1 MDILCAKC
9 AKCAIFSTSFCVLLI
24 DYYCWPHDPLRSFR
38 RYATCGGQRVRRSDH
53 KAREGTGFEGS
64 RRSLRVGCSTSG
76 TTSTPSGA
84 RRSILVSFFAG
95 RGASG
100 ERRGV
105 PAQGQPGRGGRDPE
119 TPRGTRGSAVR
130 RAAGA
135 DPDDPFRQVG
145 RSWRRPRPQRTGPV
159 GARVTSLSRVR
170 GDGPQGR
177 MPRQCKGLS
186 TRPPARRK
194 AVAREP
200 RMLRP
205 GGASPSEASGS
216 CPARTRMRRI
226 SVQRA

>member
-24 DYYCWPHDPLRSFR
+24 DYYCEPLRRLRSFR
-38 RYATCGGQRVRRSDH
+38 RYVTCGGQRVRRSGY

-64 RRSLRVGCSTSG
+64 RRSLKADCSTSG

-84 RRSILVSFFAG
+84 RRSILVSSFAG

-100 ERRGV
+100 ERRGFPRRANPGGAAEIPKRRKV
-105 PAQGQPGRGGRDPE
+105 RGVRRSDGRQGRIRMIRSGKSGGRGVG
-119 TPRGTRGSAVR
+119 
-130 RAAGA
+130 
-135 DPDDPFRQVG
+135 QG
-145 RSWRRPRPQRTGPV
+145 RSGRGRS
-159 GARVTSLSRVR
+159 ARGVSCLSRVR
-170 GDGPQGR
+170 GNGPQGC
-177 MPRQCKGLS
+177 MLRQCKGLS
-186 TRPPARRK
+186 TRPPARRE
-194 AVAREP
+194 AVAKEP